1 MKKIFILLFLL
12 ISSVCGYAESWDEVV
27 TSGQYYFGLGKGATQ
42 EEAYNMA
49 WTEMLNSIVVHVSS
63 DFKMISEET
72 TANGKT
78 DSKQKVMDCMKTY
91 SQGTF
96 TNVGSMTRGKAPD
109 ITVLRYMKRSELKNI
124 YAHRIEAARSWAE
137 LADEALRNRKVDMAL
152 QYYYWAYSLVRSVQY
167 PYEVKDGQG
176 RALATELPRKIQ
188 ETLGKIDVKFD
199 SQDGEFVNLL
209 FLYEGKPVSSLDFSY
224 NDGQADN
231 EGCRAQDGRGC
242 LEMAQGHKDKKVF
255 HVNIEYENKSYA
267 QGDAELK
274 SVLDVVSKTYF
285 KEAKHLVQRGN
296 SKEESV
302 EVKSRLAD
310 APLSPSA
317 SQQADNEKY

>member
-72 TANGKT
+72 TANGQT

-242 LEMAQGHKDKKVF
+242 LEMAQGH
-255 HVNIEYENKSYA
+255 
-267 QGDAELK
+267 
-274 SVLDVVSKTYF
+274 
-285 KEAKHLVQRGN
+285 
-296 SKEESV
+296 
-302 EVKSRLAD
+302 
-310 APLSPSA
+310 
-317 SQQADNEKY
+317 

>member
-109 ITVLRYMKRSELKNI
+109 ITVIR
-124 YAHRIEAARSWAE
+124 
-137 LADEALRNRKVDMAL
+137 
-152 QYYYWAYSLVRSVQY
+152 
-167 PYEVKDGQG
+167 
-176 RALATELPRKIQ
+176 
-188 ETLGKIDVKFD
+188 
-199 SQDGEFVNLL
+199 
-209 FLYEGKPVSSLDFSY
+209 
-224 NDGQADN
+224 
-231 EGCRAQDGRGC
+231 
-242 LEMAQGHKDKKVF
+242 
-255 HVNIEYENKSYA
+255 
-267 QGDAELK
+267 
-274 SVLDVVSKTYF
+274 
-285 KEAKHLVQRGN
+285 
-296 SKEESV
+296 
-302 EVKSRLAD
+302 
-310 APLSPSA
+310 
-317 SQQADNEKY
+317 